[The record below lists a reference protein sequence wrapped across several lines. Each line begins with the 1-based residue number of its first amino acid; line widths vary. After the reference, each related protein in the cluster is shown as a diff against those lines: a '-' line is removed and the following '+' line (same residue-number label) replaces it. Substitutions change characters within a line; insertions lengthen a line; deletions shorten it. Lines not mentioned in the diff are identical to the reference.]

1 MISAACRTTC
11 RLSLAILVR
20 QKLPLSAALLQWVH
34 SVVPSNDYKFLRA
47 CGPLVLAVA
56 ALCGCTPQIA
66 LYERQSQQ
74 PDAGPAEQP
83 NEHSR
88 PEDAGDVL
96 VVPQPD
102 AATSEPEVGSCG
114 ASVLKAKSIV
124 VEREVEVW
132 TDVVTTKPA
141 TFYLMF
147 DQSLSMGVSQ
157 LWQPAVGALKSF
169 LSSEQSEDVSV
180 ALQYFPIAHGVCATG
195 AGYVTPDVG
204 PGMLPGHAQA
214 LGRSLDAHAP
224 AGLGTP
230 IQGALLGVTEYCKA
244 YQAEHPG
251 EQCVSILATD
261 GKPEL
266 TIGCEEDPAELA
278 AIARRAHDHGVITF
292 AVGLQGANFEL
303 LDEIARQGG
312 APDCDPAAPSYACDV
327 SEGPDKLTDALAAIR
342 DSVVTPTVHTELVKK
357 VEHLALSCEWS
368 IPATTDEFRV
378 FDRDKV
384 NIRLS
389 YAGQTDMLVRVPALE
404 ACTDHGWYYD
414 DPESPSRFIAC
425 PTVCAAIEEAVDAQ
439 VDILLGCQTWLPE

>member
-1 MISAACRTTC
+1 LRQQRAAFF
-11 RLSLAILVR
+11 VR
-20 QKLPLSAALLQWVH
+20 HELPLSAALLQWLH
-34 SVVPSNDYKFLRA
+34 IVVASSGQRFSA
-47 CGPLVLAVA
+47 IAWVGVA
-56 ALCGCTPQIA
+56 ALSACTPEIG
-66 LYERQSQQ
+66 LYERQSS
-74 PDAGPAEQP
+74 PRDAGPDERHDSATDASQP
-83 NEHSR
+83 
-88 PEDAGDVL
+88 GDSGIVL
-96 VVPQPD
+96 VLPQPD
-102 AATSEPEVGSCG
+102 ASGTEPEVGSCG

-124 VEREVEVW
+124 VEREIEVW

-169 LSSEQSEDVSV
+169 LTSEQSEDVSV
-180 ALQYFPIAHGVCATG
+180 ALQYFPIAQGECATG
-195 AGYVTPDVG
+195 DGYVTPDVA
-204 PGMLPGHAQA
+204 PGMLPGHADA
-214 LGRSLDAHAP
+214 LARSLDTHAP

-230 IQGALLGVTEYCKA
+230 IQGALIGVTEYCKA

-266 TIGCEEDPAELA
+266 AIGCEEDPAELA
-278 AIARRAHDHGVITF
+278 AIAGRAHDAGVITF

-312 APDCDPAAPSYACDV
+312 APDCDLTQPSYACNV
-327 SEGPDKLTDALAAIR
+327 SQGPDKLADALAAIR
-342 DSVVTPTVHTELVKK
+342 DSVVTSSVHTERVKK
-357 VEHLALSCEWS
+357 LEHVALSCEWS
-368 IPATTDEFRV
+368 IPAASDEFRV

-389 YAGQTDMLVRVPALE
+389 YGGETSMLVRVPSLE

-414 DPESPSRFIAC
+414 SPQSPNRFIAC
-425 PTVCAAIEEAVDAQ
+425 PTLCDAIEDAVDAQ